1 MEQNKITLQVK
12 HLSNK
17 ISIDID
23 PNSKVEDIK
32 KDLEQRFNIPIS
44 EQKLMCKG
52 KNQQL
57 AFFEDSQG
65 KVLKDEDLFSSYNI
79 ETESVAY
86 LVSLYSISINF
97 RFEVGLKVIAA
108 KLVNQENLKQTPRL
122 WNLNTNVLEMFVGLL
137 DTLKKKPKRQ

>member
-52 KNQQL
+52 KN
-57 AFFEDSQG
+57 
-65 KVLKDEDLFSSYNI
+65 
-79 ETESVAY
+79 
-86 LVSLYSISINF
+86 
-97 RFEVGLKVIAA
+97 
-108 KLVNQENLKQTPRL
+108 
-122 WNLNTNVLEMFVGLL
+122 
-137 DTLKKKPKRQ
+137 